1 MFPHYTL
8 ARSIP
13 TQSVEG
19 QICRNEKQSL
29 LLSLRDQ
36 SLLLRSIGSRPGHAA
51 PSYISNTL
59 LLEQELRQAIAAGQ
73 QRSSN
78 TQSQVA
84 QRLISLSHISPS
96 LNYRP
101 FIALGDNCLPQAQH
115 TLIQPQIS
123 TQFGSE
129 PCLRSQARATT
140 QRRKEVRPCKKTN
153 LVKKGTQ
160 PASFP
165 CRCRGLPDDHNPN
178 TAYILI
184 PIDVEHGQDLK
195 CSHHICRNRGVRFR
209 YCSVCR
215 RPVAKRNFSTRHNH
229 RKLKEENQKEENSSK

>member
-1 MFPHYTL
+1 MLVSSNDHEFKQLILKVSKNMFPHYTL

-19 QICRNEKQSL
+19 QICRNEEQSL

-59 LLEQELRQAIAAGQ
+59 LLEQELRQVIAAGQ

-178 TAYILI
+178 VCHLNCCMVRSY
-184 PIDVEHGQDLK
+184 HGLVSPL
-195 CSHHICRNRGVRFR
+195 SHSFI
-209 YCSVCR
+209 
-215 RPVAKRNFSTRHNH
+215 
-229 RKLKEENQKEENSSK
+229 